1 MRLPGEQRPVIH
13 RELRIIRR
21 ISREHV
27 QDRAQDSAI
36 DVNYPLDQE
45 PHMNTLSS
53 KLTAFAAAL
62 AMNGLVFGALGYL
75 FALQS
80 HPNMAAVAF
89 AKAVV
94 AHQWLS

>member
-1 MRLPGEQRPVIH
+1 VNSDPSFTGNFGSLAEYRV
-13 RELRIIRR
+13 
-21 ISREHV
+21 SRCEIALKIQPSKDH
-27 QDRAQDSAI
+27 
-36 DVNYPLDQE
+36 YHLLKE
-45 PHMNTLSS
+45 THMNTLST

-62 AMNGLVFGALGYL
+62 AMNGLILGALGYL

-80 HPNMAAVAF
+80 QPNMSAIAF